1 MLTDI
6 LTVAWKERKTQLRQP
21 GGRLRSSLNLLLPFA
36 FIGLYGPFSDA
47 DWVESPFVA
56 IMCTIFSMVFLI
68 TTIPDSFAGERERQ
82 TLPTLLASRLP
93 DPAIILGKL
102 VVAIGYGW
110 GVVMLALLV
119 GLVTANVVHWD
130 VAPLMYAPR
139 ILAPAVIMSFLSA
152 LMIALAGV
160 LVSLRAATVQGATQT
175 LVTALLL
182 PGVGLQ
188 ILGVAVMSQPAW
200 RAGMRQGLDSVDFV
214 TVALTVI
221 LVLLILDVLLLAAAL
236 ARFQRSKLIAQ

>member
-21 GGRLRSSLNLLLPFA
+21 GGRVRSALNLLLPFA

-56 IMCTIFSMVFLI
+56 IMCTIFSMVFLL
-68 TTIPDSFAGERERQ
+68 TTIPDSFAGERERH

-93 DPAIILGKL
+93 DPAILIGKL
-102 VVAIGYGW
+102 AVAIGYGW

-130 VAPLMYAPR
+130 ESPLMYAPR
-139 ILAPAVIMSFLSA
+139 VLAPAVIMSFLSA
-152 LMIALAGV
+152 SMIALVGV

-175 LVTALLL
+175 LVTALML

-188 ILGVAVMSQPAW
+188 ILGLVVLSQPAW
-200 RAGMRQGLDSVDFV
+200 RAGMRQGIDSLDFV
-214 TVALTVI
+214 RVSLTVI
-221 LVLLILDVLLLAAAL
+221 LVLIILDVLLMAAVL
-236 ARFQRSKLIAQ
+236 ARFQRAKLIAQ

>member
-6 LTVAWKERKTQLRQP
+6 LTVAWKEQKTQLRQP
-21 GGRLRSSLNLLLPFA
+21 GSKWRSLLNLIIPFA

-56 IMCTIFSMVFLI
+56 IMCTVFSMVFLI
-68 TTIPDSFAGERERQ
+68 TTIPDSFAGERERH

-102 VVAIGYGW
+102 LVAIGYGW
-110 GVVMLALLV
+110 GVVMSALLV

-130 VAPLMYAPR
+130 QAPLIYAPR
-139 ILAPAVIMSFLSA
+139 IFFPAVIMSLLSA

-175 LVTALLL
+175 LVTALML

-188 ILGVAVMSQPAW
+188 ILGVVVLSQPAW
-200 RAGMRQGLDSVDFV
+200 RAGMRQGLDSVDFLR
-214 TVALTVI
+214 VALTVI
-221 LVLLILDVLLLAAAL
+221 LVLIILDVLLLAATM
-236 ARFQRSKLIAQ
+236 ARFQRSKLISQ